1 MDGLCGLANLGSTC
15 YVNTLVQCLY
25 HCSKFRDYML
35 DQDDCS
41 ISRQSLLAETRSLF
55 QPMKSATGRSIIIP
69 RRFIQV
75 LSEKITEIDIRDQN
89 DINEFFA
96 LFLDKLNR
104 DHSTFLTHS
113 PVEESP
119 ASSLMEMH
127 RRKMDISWSLIIG
140 KEYSKIIDLF
150 YGQTVTQ
157 IVCGNC
163 GHICHNYEVYSN
175 ISLPL
180 ENGCKSLRD
189 CLSHYFNG
197 EVLNEWTC
205 GECKKQAR
213 SDKLMCLWRIPPI
226 LTISLKRFKY
236 VDSIISKGF
245 QKNDLHIDVPEE
257 LNLTD
262 FTLDE
267 QHNTIYHLHSV
278 AIHTGTA
285 DNGHYYAK
293 CKRGS
298 SWYQYDDKE
307 VVEIKNPNFG
317 HGYMFFYTAK
327 TAQTVQSL

>member
-1 MDGLCGLANLGSTC
+1 MDGLCGLANLGATC

-35 DQDDCS
+35 DRDDDG
-41 ISRQSLLAETRSLF
+41 QGLLTETRSLLRS
-55 QPMKSATGRSIIIP
+55 MKSVTGRSIIIP
-69 RRFIQV
+69 RRFIQF
-75 LSEKITEIDIRDQN
+75 LNETIKEIDIQDQN

-96 LFLDKLNR
+96 LLLDKLNR
-104 DHSTFLTHS
+104 DHSTFLPHL

-119 ASSLMEMH
+119 ASSLIEMH
-127 RRKMDISWSLIIG
+127 RRKMDISWSIIIG
-140 KEYSKIIDLF
+140 KEYSKIVDLF

-157 IVCGNC
+157 IVCGHC

-189 CLSHYFNG
+189 CLSRYFNG
-197 EVLNEWTC
+197 EILNEWTC
-205 GECKKQAR
+205 DACKKRVQ

-226 LTISLKRFKY
+226 LTLSLKRFKY
-236 VDSIISKGF
+236 VNDRF

-267 QHNTIYHLHSV
+267 QHNTIYHLHAV

-293 CKRGS
+293 CKKGS

-307 VVEIKNPNFG
+307 VVEIKNPDFG
-317 HGYMFFYTAK
+317 HGYMFFYTQTAAQQ